1 MPAQTRVIHFYVCL
15 GAAGGKECE
24 VIMDEI
30 LSYMNDGVLN
40 LKSLKEVNLSRQSI
54 YNFIKR
60 NNMEKVGPGIYISKD
75 TLEDEAYVL
84 SLRCPKGVVSHD
96 DALYYYGLV
105 DREPMIH
112 NITIYSGYNPTTLT
126 RAGYK
131 VYTVKSE
138 LLDLGKE
145 TVINQFGHEIPMYDL
160 ERTVCDL
167 VRNRSNFEI
176 QDFNAALKSYVKRND
191 KDLNRLMFY
200 AKTFRLEKIIKQYM
214 EMLL

>member
-1 MPAQTRVIHFYVCL
+1 
-15 GAAGGKECE
+15 
-24 VIMDEI
+24 MDEI
-30 LSYMNDGVLN
+30 LSYMNNGVLN

-75 TLEDEAYVL
+75 TLEDEACVL